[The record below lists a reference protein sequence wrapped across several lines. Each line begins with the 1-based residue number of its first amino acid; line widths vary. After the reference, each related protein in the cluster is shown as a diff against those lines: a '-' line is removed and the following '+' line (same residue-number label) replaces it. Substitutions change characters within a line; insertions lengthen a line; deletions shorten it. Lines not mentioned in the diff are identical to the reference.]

1 MAPLNIIIV
10 GGGLSGALLANGL
23 LSNDIPFTVYERDTV
38 DSKREGYQIRLGES
52 ALVGFKACL
61 PKDRMEL
68 ITKKFGQS
76 SGSTATAPAIFNT
89 RWEEVVDMAV
99 MPTYAKSAAI
109 NRVVLRDLLMEPIK
123 KAGRVKYE
131 TAFDR
136 YSIFQDDSGHEKV
149 RVHFK
154 DGTSDVCDIL
164 LGADGSGSRINAQLG
179 AGNLVPLDTHFSFVS
194 KGELPQERLKQLPER
209 LLQGPVLLFKG
220 TVSLYYALYLPGKDN
235 PDVNDPSQ
243 GDSGVEYDQAAAS
256 FYWGIHIPRT
266 EIPYA
271 KPSDIPNTHQFVLDK
286 LQEWGWAKEVQDLVR
301 IGSDDANANVEAIQF
316 RASKPLKKD
325 WREKVRRGAV
335 GHAHNDGI
343 GSSRVWLLGDAVHAM
358 QPNRYVSPLHP
369 LCLCI
374 SVVSGLTPSR
384 TVASMIC

>member
-52 ALVGFKACL
+52 AIAGFKACL

-89 RWEEVVDMAV
+89 RWEEVIDLAV
-99 MPTYAKSAAI
+99 MPTYSKTAAI
-109 NRVVLRDLLMEPIK
+109 NRVVLRNLLMEPIK

-131 TAFDR
+131 KAFDR
-136 YSIFQDDSGHEKV
+136 YSIFQNDIGHEKV
-149 RVHFK
+149 RVHFR

-164 LGADGSGSRINAQLG
+164 IGADGSGSRINAQLG
-179 AGNLVPLDTHFSFVS
+179 ARNLVPLNTHFSFVS
-194 KGELPQERLKQLPER
+194 KGDLPLDRLKQLPQR
-209 LLQGPVLLFKG
+209 LLQGPVIVFKG
-220 TVSLYYALYLPGKDN
+220 NVSLYYALYLPSSDG
-235 PDVNDPSQ
+235 PDINDPTDGSKR
-243 GDSGVEYDQAAAS
+243 DSKVEYDERSAS

-266 EIPYA
+266 EITY
-271 KPSDIPNTHQFVLDK
+271 PSPKDIPNTHQFVFDK
-286 LQEWGWAKEVQDLVR
+286 IQEWGWAKEVQDLVR
-301 IGSDDANANVEAIQF
+301 IGSDDANASVEAIQF

-325 WREKVRRGAV
+325 WRARLRAGAA
-335 GHAHNDGI
+335 GHAHSDGV

-358 QPNRYVSPLHP
+358 QPNRYVSPHRP
-369 LCLCI
+369 FSSTSQYCL
-374 SVVSGLTPSR
+374 
-384 TVASMIC
+384 